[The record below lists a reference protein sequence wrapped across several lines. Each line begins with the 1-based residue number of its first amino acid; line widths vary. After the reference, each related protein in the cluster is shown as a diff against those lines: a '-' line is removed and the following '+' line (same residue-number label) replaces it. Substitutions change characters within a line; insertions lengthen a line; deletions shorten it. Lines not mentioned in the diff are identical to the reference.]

1 MYAFLFLCV
10 LIIIQVVVSLVFIV
24 RDRDEIKRDFS
35 ETQII
40 VGMILKVVFYV
51 FALIIVKLLDD
62 SGYFGVAWALV
73 LLQLFVWIL
82 AFIMYLR
89 YGDRM
94 WHHFRRDRHR
104 EDNRHDKHD
113 DRHRKHDDDRHRK
126 HDDDRRHGRHVD
138 EVGKE
143 SFYSF

>member
-1 MYAFLFLCV
+1 V
-10 LIIIQVVVSLVFIV
+10 LIIIQIVVSLVFIV

-62 SGYFGVAWALV
+62 SGYFGIAWALV

-82 AFIMYLR
+82 ALIMYLR

-104 EDNRHDKHD
+104 ED

-126 HDDDRRHGRHVD
+126 HDDRRSGRHVD